1 MIRELC
7 KDVLFLS
14 RKAEDA
20 GKEDVSVAQ
29 DLLDTLKYHEAGCV
43 GMAANM
49 IGVNKRIIAVCTD
62 DGMIAMINPK
72 IVCKSEETYETE
84 EGCLCHDGTRPVTRH
99 KKIKVEYLNMKFRPK
114 TKTFTDFPAQ
124 IIQHEMDHLEGILI

>member
-1 MIRELC
+1 MIKELC

-14 RKAEDA
+14 RKAEEATKD
-20 GKEDVSVAQ
+20 DISVAQ
-29 DLLDTLKYHEAGCV
+29 DLLDTLKHHEASCV

-49 IGVNKRIIAVCTD
+49 IGVNKKIIAVCTN

-72 IVCKSEETYETE
+72 IFYKSDETYETE
-84 EGCLCHDGTRPVTRH
+84 EGCLCHEGVRPVTRH
-99 KKIKVEYLNMKFRPK
+99 KKIKVEYLNMKFQPK